1 MEDENKELGILHPNP
16 QAFYDELIKIME
28 TLEIANRA
36 KYMSRL
42 RQIWPS

>member
-1 MEDENKELGILHPNP
+1 MEDEKELVILHPNP
-16 QAFYDELIKIME
+16 QAFCNELIKIME

-42 RQIWPS
+42 RHIWPS